1 MKRFMPFL
9 SPPVPELAVPC
20 YVLTA
25 ICCLLSLRLAPLLS
39 VGFIGFLSVGFLV
52 FFALFWLFFSIAE
65 IEEYGRAVFAVR
77 CAILIVIQSPW
88 YYVIYVTMMS
98 I

>member
-1 MKRFMPFL
+1 
-9 SPPVPELAVPC
+9 
-20 YVLTA
+20 
-25 ICCLLSLRLAPLLS
+25 
-39 VGFIGFLSVGFLV
+39 
-52 FFALFWLFFSIAE
+52 
-65 IEEYGRAVFAVR
+65 VFAVR